1 MKKIFKKAILIIVIF
16 IIAGFSYFYFRNK
29 NNSEYILEEVRRGT
43 VSKEISETGAIK
55 ASEELELGFKTSG
68 KIGKIYVKVGDNIS
82 AGQALAKLNV
92 SDLEIQLK
100 ETEARLRLAQAKKID
115 AGVSLENAKKNLE
128 DIKQKAQ
135 KSLDE
140 EYNEVIILLHK
151 SESNIQ
157 SLYDFIQDFKREY
170 FDFNQGQGMEIIN
183 NKDIIKYSL
192 KRISSYVEKAKED
205 SSGENIESLLAKL
218 KTEITK
224 IKDALDKIIEIS
236 HSTGFSDTISSA
248 DKTSL
253 ENYRTTVNN
262 LYSDILSAEQSIQT
276 TKTANQ
282 ANINQAEAE
291 VLLLESQLKSDPD
304 AFYNAQISEAEHQ
317 ISLLKDQISDAVL
330 RSPINGRVVKID
342 KEKGEVVQAQEN
354 VISVISG
361 NDFQIKADIYE
372 GDIALVDVGDK
383 VEIELVAFPGEIFY
397 GKVVSIEPVEKLID
411 NVVYYETTIDFEGGP
426 EGIRRGMTA
435 DIIIETAKKE
445 NVLIVSKRAVEDI
458 NGKKIV
464 KVYKKGALEEREITV
479 GLKGDEYLE
488 VLSGLKEGDQ
498 VVVGKKYD

>member
-1 MKKIFKKAILIIVIF
+1 
-16 IIAGFSYFYFRNK
+16 
-29 NNSEYILEEVRRGT
+29 
-43 VSKEISETGAIK
+43 
-55 ASEELELGFKTSG
+55 
-68 KIGKIYVKVGDNIS
+68 
-82 AGQALAKLNV
+82 
-92 SDLEIQLK
+92 
-100 ETEARLRLAQAKKID
+100 
-115 AGVSLENAKKNLE
+115 
-128 DIKQKAQ
+128 
-135 KSLDE
+135 
-140 EYNEVIILLHK
+140 VIILLHK

-383 VEIELVAFPGEIFY
+383 VEIELVAYF
-397 GKVVSIEPVEKLID
+397 
-411 NVVYYETTIDFEGGP
+411 T
-426 EGIRRGMTA
+426 
-435 DIIIETAKKE
+435 
-445 NVLIVSKRAVEDI
+445 
-458 NGKKIV
+458 
-464 KVYKKGALEEREITV
+464 ERWS
-479 GLKGDEYLE
+479 L
-488 VLSGLKEGDQ
+488 
-498 VVVGKKYD
+498 